1 MHSERVTYLS
11 TADQKAALEA
21 FAAARGESVGS
32 VLREAAARYMGEPQ
46 PTAEEEEALKLL
58 VEELNRAVPA
68 MRASLQRSIE
78 RIRKSNAEVDRK
90 LAEMDARKLARE
102 GKRQ

>member
-32 VLREAAARYMGEPQ
+32 VLREAAAHYMGR
-46 PTAEEEEALKLL
+46 PTPDEEA
-58 VEELNRAVPA
+58 ELSALAQQVNEAIPRIN
-68 MRASLQRSIE
+68 ASLRSMSKD
-78 RIRKSNAEVDRK
+78 IRKLRDES
-90 LAEMDARKLARE
+90 DAFYRE
-102 GKRQ
+102 KGLDL